1 MTGKLYGIG
10 VGPGAADLLT
20 VRAVNILKAVD
31 VVCIPCS
38 SAEKKSVALTVAQ
51 SYIETAEILEVSTP
65 MTRDAAVLDAC
76 WDQGAEK
83 IVQRLR
89 QGKSVAFITIGDCV
103 LYSTYTYLMKKV
115 QQLVPDVDIV
125 SVPGITSYSASAA
138 YLNLPLAEGAEK
150 FVVIPALDDP
160 SELKDILGI
169 FPNVILM
176 KVAGQFAKLV
186 DVLEQLGLVDKAVYI
201 SRLGYEEQFV
211 TYDLRALKNKKLD
224 YLSLIIV
231 KQGGF

>member
-1 MTGKLYGIG
+1 MTGKFYGIG

-20 VRAVNILKAVD
+20 VRAVNILKKVD
-31 VVCIPCS
+31 VVCIPRS

-51 SYIETAEILEVSTP
+51 AYIESAEILEVSTP
-65 MTRDAAVLDAC
+65 MTRDAAVLDAS
-76 WDQGAEK
+76 WNKGAEK
-83 IVQRLR
+83 IASYLR
-89 QGKSVAFITIGDCV
+89 QGKNVAFITIGDSM

-115 QQLVPDVDIV
+115 QRLVPDVDIV

-138 YLNLPLAEGAEK
+138 YLNLPLAEGTEK

-176 KVAGQFAKLV
+176 KVAGQFDQIV
-186 DVLEQLGLVDKAVYI
+186 DVLEQLGKIDQAVYI
-201 SRLGYEEQFV
+201 SRLGYAQQFV
-211 TYDLRALKNKKLD
+211 TYDLCSLKNKKID

>member
-1 MTGKLYGIG
+1 MIGKLYGIG

-20 VRAVNILKAVD
+20 IRAVNILKTVE
-31 VVCIPCS
+31 VVCIPRS
-38 SAEKKSVALTVAQ
+38 SAEKKSVALTVARP
-51 SYIETAEILEVSTP
+51 YIATAEILEVSTP
-65 MTRDAAVLDAC
+65 MTRDAAVLDVN
-76 WDQGAEK
+76 WNQGAQE

-89 QGKSVAFITIGDCV
+89 QGKNVAFITIGDSV

-138 YLNLPLAEGAEK
+138 HLNLPLAEGAEK

-160 SELKDILGI
+160 NELKTILKI

-186 DVLEQLGLVDKAVYI
+186 DVLEEVGLIDKAVYV
-201 SRLGYEEQFV
+201 SRLGYAEQFV
-211 TYDLRALKNKKLD
+211 TYDLRALKNNKLD